1 MKKFG
6 TTPRKPMMYF
16 WGKDLSLTGTGNQR
30 DNDHD
35 GEQAEIHCE
44 EIDNHLTHKNLITP
58 NH

>member
-30 DNDHD
+30 DNEAIGSDRMEKQE
-35 GEQAEIHCE
+35 EQ
-44 EIDNHLTHKNLITP
+44 KRKKM
-58 NH
+58 